1 VAAVHTVCVDSSA
14 LHITDYAIDGMVFT
28 RGSKDDW
35 DNWAKI
41 VEDDDLKWDNM
52 MPYMLKVCPPLNWSS
67 LPLILKKTRQKYWF
81 ETLKT
86 RQNRDM

>member
-1 VAAVHTVCVDSSA
+1 VAAVHTVGVDSSA
-14 LHITDYAIDGMVFT
+14 LHVTDCTVDGVVFT

-52 MPYMLKVCPPLNWSS
+52 MPYMLKVCPPFNWSS
-67 LPLILKKTRQKYWF
+67 LPLILKK
-81 ETLKT
+81 
-86 RQNRDM
+86 N